1 MEEER
6 ENAAG
11 EQAEEITQTAETPTE
26 NQRKAEEKA
35 RRKNEKKAAKA
46 ARKRDKEQARRERT
60 ARKQAEKTARTPH
73 LREKALFELWVG
85 GFEKVHQALLREY
98 FDGLNAHLS
107 LARDEVIQFRRDFTA
122 AIDLLLQLGCPLE
135 EALTRLNPERLGGFY
150 AWPATLWFRLD
161 DAAKI
166 YPLSMKHG
174 QMSVFRLAAFLKEP
188 VKPELLQIALH
199 FTIQRFPGF
208 ATTVRKGFFWHYLDQ
223 TKRRYC
229 IQPET
234 DIPVRP
240 LKIAASGSQSFRVLY
255 YENRISVEFFH
266 ILTDATG
273 GMCFLKTLLAE
284 YLRLLGTDCP
294 CGDGI
299 LDVTRPPLAG
309 ENENAFPAADRRGKG
324 SGLTDRASLQLSGR
338 LAPVRPCRILHFEM
352 DAEKLREAARSRN
365 ATVTAYLL
373 GLLFLAGRRATEA
386 MGGSFNIQVP
396 VNMRKF
402 YPSPTLRNFSMY
414 CGIRLDMEQVTTL
427 DDILPEIQ
435 RQLTEKASRE
445 AMTEMIHSS
454 TRLVNSVRFVPL
466 FIKAPIARVIYGFLG
481 DKIFT
486 NTLSNLGVVNL
497 PPEMQ
502 SRVDHLEF
510 LLGTLVTNRAG
521 CALVTCGGKAVL
533 TIAKQTA
540 DPSLEEALCRLL
552 DGDQVPYAV
561 KGSVLYEG

>member
-1 MEEER
+1 MAEETEKT
-6 ENAAG
+6 AF
-11 EQAEEITQTAETPTE
+11 EQAEDIPQTAETE
-26 NQRKAEEKA
+26 KQRKSEEKKRQKA
-35 RRKNEKKAAKA
+35 EKRAAKA
-46 ARKRDKEQARRERT
+46 ARRIEKEQARRERSV
-60 ARKQAEKTARTPH
+60 RKQAEKTARTPH
-73 LREKALFELWVG
+73 LRERELFELWIN
-85 GFEKVHQALLREY
+85 GFEKEHQTLLREY

-107 LARDEVIQFRRDFTA
+107 LARDEMIQFRRDFAA
-122 AIDLLLQLGCPLE
+122 AIDLLLRLGCPLE
-135 EALTRLNPERLGGFY
+135 EALNRLSPERLGGFY

-174 QMSVFRLAAFLKEP
+174 QMSVFRLAAVMKEP

-284 YLRLLGTDCP
+284 YLRLLGVGCP

-299 LDVTRPPLAG
+299 LDVTKPPLAG

-324 SGLTDRASLQLSGR
+324 SGLTDRASLQLSGK

-352 DAEKLREAARSRN
+352 DAEKLREAAKSRN

-414 CGIRLDMEQVTTL
+414 CGIRLNLEQVTTL

-435 RQLTEKASRE
+435 RQLTEKTSRE

-466 FIKAPIARVIYGFLG
+466 FIKAPIARLIYGFLG
-481 DKIFT
+481 DKIFS
-486 NTLSNLGVVNL
+486 NTLSNLGVVHL
-497 PPEMQ
+497 PPEME

-510 LLGTLVTNRAG
+510 LLGTLVSNRAG

-552 DGDQVPYAV
+552 DEDSVQYAV

>member
-1 MEEER
+1 MAEETEKT
-6 ENAAG
+6 AF
-11 EQAEEITQTAETPTE
+11 EQAEDIPQTAETE
-26 NQRKAEEKA
+26 KQRKSEEKKRQKA
-35 RRKNEKKAAKA
+35 EKRAAKA
-46 ARKRDKEQARRERT
+46 ARRIEKEQARRERSV
-60 ARKQAEKTARTPH
+60 RKQAEKTARTPH
-73 LREKALFELWVG
+73 LRERELFELWIN
-85 GFEKVHQALLREY
+85 GFEKEHQALLREY
-98 FDGLNAHLS
+98 FDELNAHLS
-107 LARDEVIQFRRDFTA
+107 LARDEMIQFRRDFAA
-122 AIDLLLQLGCPLE
+122 AIDLLLRLGCPLE
-135 EALTRLNPERLGGFY
+135 EALNRLSPERLGGFY

-174 QMSVFRLAAFLKEP
+174 QMSVFRLAAVMKEP

-284 YLRLLGTDCP
+284 YLRLLGVGCP

-299 LDVTRPPLAG
+299 LDVTKPPLAG

-324 SGLTDRASLQLSGR
+324 SGLTDRASLQLSGK

-352 DAEKLREAARSRN
+352 DAEKLREAAKSRN

-414 CGIRLDMEQVTTL
+414 CGIRLNLEQVTTL

-466 FIKAPIARVIYGFLG
+466 FIKAPIARLIYGFLG
-481 DKIFT
+481 DKIFS
-486 NTLSNLGVVNL
+486 NTLSNLGVVHL
-497 PPEMQ
+497 PPEME

-510 LLGTLVTNRAG
+510 LLGTLVSNRAG

-552 DGDQVPYAV
+552 DEDAVQYAV

>member
-1 MEEER
+1 MAEETEKT
-6 ENAAG
+6 AF
-11 EQAEEITQTAETPTE
+11 EQAEDIPQTAETE
-26 NQRKAEEKA
+26 KQQKSEEKNRQKAEK
-35 RRKNEKKAAKA
+35 RAAKA
-46 ARKRDKEQARRERT
+46 ARKIEKEQARRERSV
-60 ARKQAEKTARTPH
+60 RKQAEKTARTPH
-73 LREKALFELWVG
+73 LRERELFELWIN
-85 GFEKVHQALLREY
+85 GFEKEHQTLLREY

-107 LARDEVIQFRRDFTA
+107 LARDEMIQFRRDFAA
-122 AIDLLLQLGCPLE
+122 AIDLLLRLGCPLE
-135 EALTRLNPERLGGFY
+135 EALNRLSPERLGGFY

-174 QMSVFRLAAFLKEP
+174 QMSVFRLAAVMKEP

-284 YLRLLGTDCP
+284 YMRLLGVGCP

-299 LDVTRPPLAG
+299 LDVTKPPLAG

-324 SGLTDRASLQLSGR
+324 SGLTDRASLQLSGK

-352 DAEKLREAARSRN
+352 DAEKLREAAKSRN

-414 CGIRLDMEQVTTL
+414 CGIRLNLEQVTTL

-435 RQLTEKASRE
+435 RQLTEKTSRE

-466 FIKAPIARVIYGFLG
+466 FIKAPIARLIYGFLG
-481 DKIFT
+481 DKIFS
-486 NTLSNLGVVNL
+486 NTLSNLGVVHL
-497 PPEMQ
+497 PPEME

-510 LLGTLVTNRAG
+510 LLGTLVSNRAG

-552 DGDQVPYAV
+552 DEDAVQYAV

>member
-1 MEEER
+1 MAEETEKT
-6 ENAAG
+6 AF
-11 EQAEEITQTAETPTE
+11 EQAEDIPQTAETE
-26 NQRKAEEKA
+26 KRRKAEEKNRQKA
-35 RRKNEKKAAKA
+35 EKRAAKA
-46 ARKRDKEQARRERT
+46 ARKIEKEQARRERSV
-60 ARKQAEKTARTPH
+60 RKQAEKTARTPH
-73 LREKALFELWVG
+73 LRERELFELWIN
-85 GFEKVHQALLREY
+85 GFEKEHQALLREY

-107 LARDEVIQFRRDFTA
+107 LARDEMIQFRRDFAA
-122 AIDLLLQLGCPLE
+122 AIDLLLRLGCPLE
-135 EALTRLNPERLGGFY
+135 EALNRLSPERLGGFY

-174 QMSVFRLAAFLKEP
+174 QMSVFRLAAVMKEP

-284 YLRLLGTDCP
+284 YLRLLGVGCP

-299 LDVTRPPLAG
+299 LDVTKPPLAG

-324 SGLTDRASLQLSGR
+324 SGLTDRASLQLSGK

-352 DAEKLREAARSRN
+352 DAEKLREAAKSRN

-414 CGIRLDMEQVTTL
+414 CGIRLNLEQVTTL

-466 FIKAPIARVIYGFLG
+466 FIKAPIARLIYGFLG
-481 DKIFT
+481 DKIFS
-486 NTLSNLGVVNL
+486 NTLSNLGVVHL
-497 PPEMQ
+497 PPEMEGQ
-502 SRVDHLEF
+502 VDHLEF
-510 LLGTLVTNRAG
+510 LLGTPVSNRVG

-552 DGDQVPYAV
+552 DEDAV
-561 KGSVLYEG
+561 QYTMKGSVLYEG

>member
-1 MEEER
+1 MAEETEKT
-6 ENAAG
+6 AF
-11 EQAEEITQTAETPTE
+11 EQAEDIPQTAETE
-26 NQRKAEEKA
+26 KQRKSEEKKRQKA
-35 RRKNEKKAAKA
+35 ERRAAKA
-46 ARKRDKEQARRERT
+46 ARKIEKEQARRERSV
-60 ARKQAEKTARTPH
+60 RKQAEKTARTPH
-73 LREKALFELWVG
+73 LRERELFELWIN
-85 GFEKVHQALLREY
+85 GFEKEHQALLREY

-107 LARDEVIQFRRDFTA
+107 LARDEMIQFRRDFAA
-122 AIDLLLQLGCPLE
+122 AIDLLLRLGCPLE
-135 EALTRLNPERLGGFY
+135 EALHRLSPERLGGFY

-174 QMSVFRLAAFLKEP
+174 QMSVFRLAAVMKEP

-284 YLRLLGTDCP
+284 YLRLLGINCP

-299 LDVTRPPLAG
+299 LDVTQPPLAG

-324 SGLTDRASLQLSGR
+324 SGLTDRASLQLSGK

-352 DAEKLREAARSRN
+352 DAEKLREAAKSRN

-414 CGIRLDMEQVTTL
+414 CGIRLNLEQVTTL
-427 DDILPEIQ
+427 NDILPEIQ

-466 FIKAPIARVIYGFLG
+466 FIKAPIARLIYGFLG
-481 DKIFT
+481 DKIFS
-486 NTLSNLGVVNL
+486 NTLSNLGVVHL
-497 PPEMQ
+497 PPEME

-510 LLGTLVTNRAG
+510 LLGTLVSNRAG

-540 DPSLEEALCRLL
+540 DPSLEEAMCRLL
-552 DGDQVPYAV
+552 DEDTVQYAV

>member
-6 ENAAG
+6 KNAAG
-11 EQAEEITQTAETPTE
+11 EQAEEITQTVE
-26 NQRKAEEKA
+26 NQRKAEAKA

-46 ARKRDKEQARRERT
+46 ARKLEKEQARRERT

-85 GFEKVHQALLREY
+85 GFEKEHQALLREY

-174 QMSVFRLAAFLKEP
+174 QMSVFRLAAVLKEP

-255 YENRISVEFFH
+255 YENRISAEFFH

-299 LDVTRPPLAG
+299 LDGTRPPLAG

-324 SGLTDRASLQLSGR
+324 SGLTDRAALQLSGR
-338 LAPVRPCRILHFEM
+338 LAPVHPCRILHFEM
-352 DAEKLREAARSRN
+352 DAEKLREAARNRN

-435 RQLTEKASRE
+435 HQLTEKASRE

-466 FIKAPIARVIYGFLG
+466 FIKAPIARAIYGFLG

>member
-1 MEEER
+1 MAEETEKT
-6 ENAAG
+6 AF
-11 EQAEEITQTAETPTE
+11 EQAEDIPQTAETE
-26 NQRKAEEKA
+26 KQRKSEEKKRQKA
-35 RRKNEKKAAKA
+35 EKRAAKA
-46 ARKRDKEQARRERT
+46 ARRIEKEQARRERSV
-60 ARKQAEKTARTPH
+60 RKQAEKTARTPH
-73 LREKALFELWVG
+73 LRERELFELWIN
-85 GFEKVHQALLREY
+85 GFEKEHQALLREY

-107 LARDEVIQFRRDFTA
+107 LARDEMIQFRRDFAA
-122 AIDLLLQLGCPLE
+122 AIDLLLRLGCPLE

-174 QMSVFRLAAFLKEP
+174 QMSVFRLAAVLKEP

-255 YENRISVEFFH
+255 YENRISAEFFH

-324 SGLTDRASLQLSGR
+324 SGLTDRAALQLSGR

-352 DAEKLREAARSRN
+352 DAEKLREAARNRN

>member
-6 ENAAG
+6 KNAAG
-11 EQAEEITQTAETPTE
+11 EQAEEITQTVE
-26 NQRKAEEKA
+26 NQRKAEAKA

-46 ARKRDKEQARRERT
+46 ARKLEKEQARRERT

-85 GFEKVHQALLREY
+85 GFEKENKALLREY

-174 QMSVFRLAAFLKEP
+174 QMSVFRLAAVLKEP

-255 YENRISVEFFH
+255 YENRISAEFFH

-273 GMCFLKTLLAE
+273 GMCFLKTLLA
-284 YLRLLGTDCP
+284 
-294 CGDGI
+294 
-299 LDVTRPPLAG
+299 
-309 ENENAFPAADRRGKG
+309 
-324 SGLTDRASLQLSGR
+324 
-338 LAPVRPCRILHFEM
+338 
-352 DAEKLREAARSRN
+352 
-365 ATVTAYLL
+365 
-373 GLLFLAGRRATEA
+373 
-386 MGGSFNIQVP
+386 
-396 VNMRKF
+396 
-402 YPSPTLRNFSMY
+402 
-414 CGIRLDMEQVTTL
+414 
-427 DDILPEIQ
+427 
-435 RQLTEKASRE
+435 
-445 AMTEMIHSS
+445 
-454 TRLVNSVRFVPL
+454 
-466 FIKAPIARVIYGFLG
+466 
-481 DKIFT
+481 
-486 NTLSNLGVVNL
+486 
-497 PPEMQ
+497 
-502 SRVDHLEF
+502 
-510 LLGTLVTNRAG
+510 
-521 CALVTCGGKAVL
+521 
-533 TIAKQTA
+533 
-540 DPSLEEALCRLL
+540 
-552 DGDQVPYAV
+552 
-561 KGSVLYEG
+561 

>member
-1 MEEER
+1 MAEETEKT
-6 ENAAG
+6 AF
-11 EQAEEITQTAETPTE
+11 EQAEDIPKTAETE
-26 NQRKAEEKA
+26 KQRKAEEKSRQKA
-35 RRKNEKKAAKA
+35 EKQAAKA
-46 ARKRDKEQARRERT
+46 ARKIEKEQARRERSV
-60 ARKQAEKTARTPH
+60 RKQAEKTARTPH
-73 LREKALFELWVG
+73 LRERELFELWIN
-85 GFEKVHQALLREY
+85 GFEKEHQTLLREY

-107 LARDEVIQFRRDFTA
+107 LARDEMIQFRRDFAA
-122 AIDLLLQLGCPLE
+122 AIDLLLRLGCPLE
-135 EALTRLNPERLGGFY
+135 EALNRLSPERLGGFY

-174 QMSVFRLAAFLKEP
+174 QMSVFRLAAVMKEP

-284 YLRLLGTDCP
+284 YLRLLGINCP

-299 LDVTRPPLAG
+299 LDVTKPPLTG

-324 SGLTDRASLQLSGR
+324 SGLTDRASLQLSGK

-352 DAEKLREAARSRN
+352 DAEKLREAAKSRN

-414 CGIRLDMEQVTTL
+414 CGIRLNLEQVTTL

-466 FIKAPIARVIYGFLG
+466 FIKAPIARLIYGFLG
-481 DKIFT
+481 DKIFS
-486 NTLSNLGVVNL
+486 NTLSNLGVVHL
-497 PPEMQ
+497 PPEME

-510 LLGTLVTNRAG
+510 LLGTLVSNRAG

-552 DGDQVPYAV
+552 DEDAVQYAV

>member
-1 MEEER
+1 MAEETEKT
-6 ENAAG
+6 AF
-11 EQAEEITQTAETPTE
+11 EQAEDIPQTAETE
-26 NQRKAEEKA
+26 KQQKSEEKNRQKAEK
-35 RRKNEKKAAKA
+35 RAAKA
-46 ARKRDKEQARRERT
+46 ARKIEKEQARWERSV
-60 ARKQAEKTARTPH
+60 RKQAEKTARTPH
-73 LREKALFELWVG
+73 LRERELFELWIN
-85 GFEKVHQALLREY
+85 GFEKEHQTLLREY

-107 LARDEVIQFRRDFTA
+107 LARDEMIQFRRDFAA
-122 AIDLLLQLGCPLE
+122 AIDLLLRLGCPLE
-135 EALTRLNPERLGGFY
+135 EALNRLSPERLGGFY

-174 QMSVFRLAAFLKEP
+174 QMSVFRLAAVMKEP

-284 YLRLLGTDCP
+284 YLRLLGISCP

-299 LDVTRPPLAG
+299 LDVTKPPLTG

-324 SGLTDRASLQLSGR
+324 SGLTDRASLQLSGK

-352 DAEKLREAARSRN
+352 DAEKLREAAKSRN

-414 CGIRLDMEQVTTL
+414 CGIRLNLEQVTTL

-435 RQLTEKASRE
+435 RQLTEKTSRE

-466 FIKAPIARVIYGFLG
+466 FIKAPIARLIYGFLG
-481 DKIFT
+481 DKIFS
-486 NTLSNLGVVNL
+486 NTLSNLGVVHL
-497 PPEMQ
+497 PPEME

-510 LLGTLVTNRAG
+510 LLGTLVSNRAG

-552 DGDQVPYAV
+552 DEDAVQYAV

>member
-1 MEEER
+1 MAEETEKT
-6 ENAAG
+6 AF
-11 EQAEEITQTAETPTE
+11 EQAEDIPQTAETE
-26 NQRKAEEKA
+26 KQRKSEEKKRQKA
-35 RRKNEKKAAKA
+35 EKRAAKA
-46 ARKRDKEQARRERT
+46 ARKIEKEQARRERSVH
-60 ARKQAEKTARTPH
+60 KQAEKTARTPH
-73 LREKALFELWVG
+73 LRERELFELWIN
-85 GFEKVHQALLREY
+85 GFEKEHQALLREY
-98 FDGLNAHLS
+98 FDELNAHLS
-107 LARDEVIQFRRDFTA
+107 LARDEMIQFRRDFAA
-122 AIDLLLQLGCPLE
+122 AIDLLLRLGCPLE
-135 EALTRLNPERLGGFY
+135 EALNRLSPERLGGFY

-174 QMSVFRLAAFLKEP
+174 QMSVFRLAAVMKEP

-284 YLRLLGTDCP
+284 YLRLLGVGCP

-299 LDVTRPPLAG
+299 LDVTKPPLTG

-324 SGLTDRASLQLSGR
+324 SGLTDRASLQLSGK

-352 DAEKLREAARSRN
+352 DAEKLREAAKSRN

-414 CGIRLDMEQVTTL
+414 CGIRLNLEQVTTL

-466 FIKAPIARVIYGFLG
+466 FIKAPIARLIYGFLG
-481 DKIFT
+481 DKLFS
-486 NTLSNLGVVNL
+486 NTLSNLGVVHL
-497 PPEMQ
+497 PPEME

-510 LLGTLVTNRAG
+510 LLGTLVSNRAG

-552 DGDQVPYAV
+552 DEDSVQYAV

>member
-26 NQRKAEEKA
+26 KQRKAEEKA

-46 ARKRDKEQARRERT
+46 ARKLEKEQARRERT

-85 GFEKVHQALLREY
+85 GFEKEHQALLREY

-174 QMSVFRLAAFLKEP
+174 QMSVFRLAAVLKEP

>member
-1 MEEER
+1 MAEETEKT
-6 ENAAG
+6 AF
-11 EQAEEITQTAETPTE
+11 EQAEDIPQTAETE
-26 NQRKAEEKA
+26 KQRKSEEKKRQKA
-35 RRKNEKKAAKA
+35 EKRAAKA
-46 ARKRDKEQARRERT
+46 ARRIEKEQARRERSV
-60 ARKQAEKTARTPH
+60 RKQAEKTARTPH
-73 LREKALFELWVG
+73 LRERELFELWIN
-85 GFEKVHQALLREY
+85 GFEKEHQTLLREY

-107 LARDEVIQFRRDFTA
+107 LARDEMIQFRRDFAA
-122 AIDLLLQLGCPLE
+122 AIDLLLRLGCPLD
-135 EALTRLNPERLGGFY
+135 EALNRLSPERLGGFY

-174 QMSVFRLAAFLKEP
+174 QMSVFRLAAVMKEP

-284 YLRLLGTDCP
+284 YLRLLGVGCP

-299 LDVTRPPLAG
+299 LDVTKPPLAG

-324 SGLTDRASLQLSGR
+324 SGLTDRASLQLSGK

-352 DAEKLREAARSRN
+352 DAEKLREAAKSRN

-414 CGIRLDMEQVTTL
+414 CGIRLNLEQVTTL

-435 RQLTEKASRE
+435 RQLTEKTSRE

-466 FIKAPIARVIYGFLG
+466 FIKAPIARLIYGFLG
-481 DKIFT
+481 DKIFS
-486 NTLSNLGVVNL
+486 NTLSNLGVVHL
-497 PPEMQ
+497 PPEME

-510 LLGTLVTNRAG
+510 LLGTLVSNRAG

-552 DGDQVPYAV
+552 DEDAVQYAV

>member
-1 MEEER
+1 MAEETEKT
-6 ENAAG
+6 AF
-11 EQAEEITQTAETPTE
+11 EQAEDIPQTAETE
-26 NQRKAEEKA
+26 KQRKSEEKKRQKA
-35 RRKNEKKAAKA
+35 EKRAAKA
-46 ARKRDKEQARRERT
+46 ARRIEKEQARRERSV
-60 ARKQAEKTARTPH
+60 RKQAEKTARTPH
-73 LREKALFELWVG
+73 LRERELFELWIN
-85 GFEKVHQALLREY
+85 GFEKEHQALLREY
-98 FDGLNAHLS
+98 FDELNAHLS
-107 LARDEVIQFRRDFTA
+107 LARDEMIQFRRDFAA
-122 AIDLLLQLGCPLE
+122 AIDLLLRLGCPLE
-135 EALTRLNPERLGGFY
+135 EALNRLSPERLGGFY

-174 QMSVFRLAAFLKEP
+174 QMSVFRLAAVMKEP

-284 YLRLLGTDCP
+284 YLRLLGVGCP

-299 LDVTRPPLAG
+299 LDVTKPPLAG

-324 SGLTDRASLQLSGR
+324 SGLTDRASLQLSGK

-352 DAEKLREAARSRN
+352 DAEKLREAAKSRN

-386 MGGSFNIQVP
+386 VGGSFNIQVP

-414 CGIRLDMEQVTTL
+414 CGIRLNLEQVTTL

-435 RQLTEKASRE
+435 RQLTEKTSRE

-466 FIKAPIARVIYGFLG
+466 FIKAPIARLIYGFLG
-481 DKIFT
+481 DKIFS
-486 NTLSNLGVVNL
+486 NTLSNLGVVLL
-497 PPEMQ
+497 PPDME

-510 LLGTLVTNRAG
+510 LLGTLVSNRAG

-552 DGDQVPYAV
+552 DEDAVRYAV

>member
-11 EQAEEITQTAETPTE
+11 EQAEKITQTVE
-26 NQRKAEEKA
+26 NQRKAEAKA

-46 ARKRDKEQARRERT
+46 ARKLEKEQARRERT

-85 GFEKVHQALLREY
+85 GFEKEHQALLREY

-122 AIDLLLQLGCPLE
+122 AIDLLLQMGCPLE

-174 QMSVFRLAAFLKEP
+174 QMSVFRLAAVLKEP

-255 YENRISVEFFH
+255 YENRISAEFFH

-284 YLRLLGTDCP
+284 YLRLLGMDCP

-309 ENENAFPAADRRGKG
+309 ENENAFPTADRRGKG
-324 SGLTDRASLQLSGR
+324 SGLTDRAALQLSGR

-352 DAEKLREAARSRN
+352 DAEKLREAARNRN

-435 RQLTEKASRE
+435 HQLTEKASQE

>member
-1 MEEER
+1 MAEETEKT
-6 ENAAG
+6 AF
-11 EQAEEITQTAETPTE
+11 EQAEDIPQTAETE
-26 NQRKAEEKA
+26 KQQKSEEKNRQKAEK
-35 RRKNEKKAAKA
+35 RAAKA
-46 ARKRDKEQARRERT
+46 ARKIEKEQARWERSV
-60 ARKQAEKTARTPH
+60 RKQAEKTARTPH
-73 LREKALFELWVG
+73 LRERELFELWIN
-85 GFEKVHQALLREY
+85 GFEKEHQTLLREY

-107 LARDEVIQFRRDFTA
+107 LARDEMIQFRRDFAA
-122 AIDLLLQLGCPLE
+122 AIDLLLRLGCPLE
-135 EALTRLNPERLGGFY
+135 EALNRLSPERLGGFY

-174 QMSVFRLAAFLKEP
+174 QMSVFRLAAVMKEP

-284 YLRLLGTDCP
+284 YLRLLGVGCP

-299 LDVTRPPLAG
+299 LDVTKPPLAG

-324 SGLTDRASLQLSGR
+324 SGLTDRASLQLSGK

-352 DAEKLREAARSRN
+352 DAEKLREAAKSRN

-414 CGIRLDMEQVTTL
+414 CGIRLNLEQVTTL

-435 RQLTEKASRE
+435 RQLTEKTSRE

-466 FIKAPIARVIYGFLG
+466 FIKAPIARLIYGFLG
-481 DKIFT
+481 DKIFS
-486 NTLSNLGVVNL
+486 NTLSNLGVVHL
-497 PPEMQ
+497 PPEME

-510 LLGTLVTNRAG
+510 LLGTLVSNRAG

-552 DGDQVPYAV
+552 DEDAVRYAV

>member
-1 MEEER
+1 MAEETEKT
-6 ENAAG
+6 AF
-11 EQAEEITQTAETPTE
+11 EQAEDIPQTAETE
-26 NQRKAEEKA
+26 KQRKSEEKKRQKA
-35 RRKNEKKAAKA
+35 EKRAAKA
-46 ARKRDKEQARRERT
+46 ARRIEKEQARRERSV
-60 ARKQAEKTARTPH
+60 RKQAEKTARTPH
-73 LREKALFELWVG
+73 LRERELFELWIN
-85 GFEKVHQALLREY
+85 GFEKEHQALLREY
-98 FDGLNAHLS
+98 FDELNAHLS
-107 LARDEVIQFRRDFTA
+107 LARDEMIQFRRDFAA
-122 AIDLLLQLGCPLE
+122 AIDLLLRLGCPLE
-135 EALTRLNPERLGGFY
+135 EALNRLSPERLGGFY
-150 AWPATLWFRLD
+150 AWPATRLD

-174 QMSVFRLAAFLKEP
+174 QMSVFRLAAVMKEP

-284 YLRLLGTDCP
+284 YLRLLGVGCP

-299 LDVTRPPLAG
+299 LDVTKPPLAG

-324 SGLTDRASLQLSGR
+324 SGLTDRASLQLSGK

-352 DAEKLREAARSRN
+352 DAEKLREAAKSRN

-414 CGIRLDMEQVTTL
+414 CGIRLNLEQVTTL

-435 RQLTEKASRE
+435 RQLTEKTSRE

-466 FIKAPIARVIYGFLG
+466 FIKAPIARLIYGFLG
-481 DKIFT
+481 DKIFS
-486 NTLSNLGVVNL
+486 NTLSNLGVVHL
-497 PPEMQ
+497 PPEME

-510 LLGTLVTNRAG
+510 LLGTLVSNRAG

-552 DGDQVPYAV
+552 DEDAVRYAV

>member
-1 MEEER
+1 MAEETEKT
-6 ENAAG
+6 AF
-11 EQAEEITQTAETPTE
+11 EQAEDIPQTAETE
-26 NQRKAEEKA
+26 KQRKSEEKKRQKA
-35 RRKNEKKAAKA
+35 EKRAAKA
-46 ARKRDKEQARRERT
+46 ARKIEKEQARRERSVH
-60 ARKQAEKTARTPH
+60 KQAEKTARTPH
-73 LREKALFELWVG
+73 LRERELFELWIN
-85 GFEKVHQALLREY
+85 GFEKEHQALLREY

-107 LARDEVIQFRRDFTA
+107 LARDEMIQFRRDFAA
-122 AIDLLLQLGCPLE
+122 AIDLLLRLGCPLE
-135 EALTRLNPERLGGFY
+135 EALNRLSPERLGGFY

-174 QMSVFRLAAFLKEP
+174 QMSVFRLAAVMKEP

-284 YLRLLGTDCP
+284 YLRLLGVGCP

-299 LDVTRPPLAG
+299 LDVTKPPLTG
-309 ENENAFPAADRRGKG
+309 ENENACPAADRRGTG
-324 SGLTDRASLQLSGR
+324 SGLTDRASLQLSGK

-352 DAEKLREAARSRN
+352 DAEKLREAAKSRN

-414 CGIRLDMEQVTTL
+414 CGIRLNLEQVTTL

-466 FIKAPIARVIYGFLG
+466 FIKAPIARLIYGFLG
-481 DKIFT
+481 DKIFS
-486 NTLSNLGVVNL
+486 NTLSNLGVVHL
-497 PPEMQ
+497 PPEME

-510 LLGTLVTNRAG
+510 LLGTLVSNRAG

-552 DGDQVPYAV
+552 DEDSVQYAV

>member
-1 MEEER
+1 MAEETEKT
-6 ENAAG
+6 AF
-11 EQAEEITQTAETPTE
+11 EQAEDIPQTAETE
-26 NQRKAEEKA
+26 KQRKSEEKKRQKA
-35 RRKNEKKAAKA
+35 EKRAAKA
-46 ARKRDKEQARRERT
+46 ARRIEKEQARRERSV
-60 ARKQAEKTARTPH
+60 RKQAEKTARTPH
-73 LREKALFELWVG
+73 LRERELFELWIN
-85 GFEKVHQALLREY
+85 GFEKEHQTLLREY

-107 LARDEVIQFRRDFTA
+107 LARDEMIQFRRDFAA
-122 AIDLLLQLGCPLE
+122 AIDLLLRLGCPLE
-135 EALTRLNPERLGGFY
+135 EALNRLSPERLGGFY

-174 QMSVFRLAAFLKEP
+174 QMSVFRLAAVMKEP

-284 YLRLLGTDCP
+284 YLRLLGVGCP

-299 LDVTRPPLAG
+299 LDVSKPPLAG

-324 SGLTDRASLQLSGR
+324 SGLTDRASLQLSGK

-352 DAEKLREAARSRN
+352 DAEKLREAAKSRN

-414 CGIRLDMEQVTTL
+414 CGIRLNLEQVTTL

-435 RQLTEKASRE
+435 RQLTEKTSRE

-466 FIKAPIARVIYGFLG
+466 FIKAPIARLIYGFLG
-481 DKIFT
+481 DKIFS
-486 NTLSNLGVVNL
+486 NTLSNLGVVHL
-497 PPEMQ
+497 PPEME

-510 LLGTLVTNRAG
+510 LLGTLVSNRAG

-552 DGDQVPYAV
+552 DEDAVQYAV

>member
-1 MEEER
+1 MAEETEKT
-6 ENAAG
+6 AF
-11 EQAEEITQTAETPTE
+11 EQAEDIPQTAETE
-26 NQRKAEEKA
+26 KQRKSEEKKRQKA
-35 RRKNEKKAAKA
+35 EKRAAKA
-46 ARKRDKEQARRERT
+46 ARKIEKEQARRERSVH
-60 ARKQAEKTARTPH
+60 KQAEKTARTPH
-73 LREKALFELWVG
+73 LRERELFELWIN
-85 GFEKVHQALLREY
+85 GFEKEHQALLREY

-107 LARDEVIQFRRDFTA
+107 LARDEMIQFRRDFAA
-122 AIDLLLQLGCPLE
+122 AIDLLLRLGCPLE
-135 EALTRLNPERLGGFY
+135 EALNRLSPERLGGFY

-174 QMSVFRLAAFLKEP
+174 QMSVFRLAAVMKEP

-284 YLRLLGTDCP
+284 YLRLLGVGCP

-299 LDVTRPPLAG
+299 LDVTKPPLAG

-324 SGLTDRASLQLSGR
+324 SGLTDRASLQLSGK

-352 DAEKLREAARSRN
+352 DAEKLREAAKSRN

-414 CGIRLDMEQVTTL
+414 CGIRLNLEQVTTL

-466 FIKAPIARVIYGFLG
+466 FIKAPIARLIYGFLG
-481 DKIFT
+481 DKIFS
-486 NTLSNLGVVNL
+486 NTLSNLGVVHL
-497 PPEMQ
+497 PPEME

-510 LLGTLVTNRAG
+510 LLGTLVSNRAG

-552 DGDQVPYAV
+552 DEDSVQYAV

>member
-1 MEEER
+1 MAEETEKT
-6 ENAAG
+6 AF
-11 EQAEEITQTAETPTE
+11 EQAEDIPQTAETE
-26 NQRKAEEKA
+26 KQRKSEEKNRQKA
-35 RRKNEKKAAKA
+35 EKRAAKA
-46 ARKRDKEQARRERT
+46 ARKLEKEQARRERSV
-60 ARKQAEKTARTPH
+60 RKQAEKTARTPH
-73 LREKALFELWVG
+73 LRERELFERWLG
-85 GFEKVHQALLREY
+85 GFESERQALLREY
-98 FDGLNAHLS
+98 FDGLNAHLA
-107 LARDEVIQFRRDFTA
+107 LARDEVIQFRRDFAA
-122 AIDLLLQLGCPLE
+122 AIDLLLRLGCPLE
-135 EALTRLNPERLGGFY
+135 EALNRLSPERLGGFY

-174 QMSVFRLAAFLKEP
+174 QMSVFRLAAVMKEP

-199 FTIQRFPGF
+199 FTVQRFPGF

-284 YLRLLGTDCP
+284 YLRLLGVGCP

-299 LDVTRPPLAG
+299 LDVTKPPLAG

-324 SGLTDRASLQLSGR
+324 SGLTDRASLQLSGK

-352 DAEKLREAARSRN
+352 DAEKLREAAKSRN

-414 CGIRLDMEQVTTL
+414 CGIRLNLEQVTTL

-466 FIKAPIARVIYGFLG
+466 FIKAPIARLIYGFLG
-481 DKIFT
+481 DKIFS
-486 NTLSNLGVVNL
+486 NTLSNLGVVHL
-497 PPEMQ
+497 PPEMEGQ
-502 SRVDHLEF
+502 VDHLEF
-510 LLGTLVTNRAG
+510 LLGTLVSNRVG

-552 DGDQVPYAV
+552 DEDAVQYAV

>member
-6 ENAAG
+6 KNAAG
-11 EQAEEITQTAETPTE
+11 EQAEEITQTVE
-26 NQRKAEEKA
+26 NQRKAEAKA

-46 ARKRDKEQARRERT
+46 ARKLEKEQARRERT

-85 GFEKVHQALLREY
+85 GFEKEHQALLREY

-174 QMSVFRLAAFLKEP
+174 QMSVFRLAAVLKEP

-255 YENRISVEFFH
+255 YENRISAEFFH

-324 SGLTDRASLQLSGR
+324 SGLTDRAALQLSGR

-352 DAEKLREAARSRN
+352 DAEKLREAAHNRN

>member
-1 MEEER
+1 MAEETEKT
-6 ENAAG
+6 AF
-11 EQAEEITQTAETPTE
+11 EQAEDIPQTAETE
-26 NQRKAEEKA
+26 KQQKSEEKNRQKAEK
-35 RRKNEKKAAKA
+35 RAAKA
-46 ARKRDKEQARRERT
+46 ARKIEKEQARWERSV
-60 ARKQAEKTARTPH
+60 RKQAEKTARTPH
-73 LREKALFELWVG
+73 LRERELFELWIN
-85 GFEKVHQALLREY
+85 GFEKEHQALLREY
-98 FDGLNAHLS
+98 FDELNAHLS
-107 LARDEVIQFRRDFTA
+107 LARDEMIQFRRDFAA
-122 AIDLLLQLGCPLE
+122 AIDLLLRLGCPLE
-135 EALTRLNPERLGGFY
+135 EALNRLSPERLGGFY

-174 QMSVFRLAAFLKEP
+174 QMSVFRLAAVMKEP

-240 LKIAASGSQSFRVLY
+240 LKIAASGSQSFRVLS

-284 YLRLLGTDCP
+284 YLRLLGVGCP

-299 LDVTRPPLAG
+299 LDVTKPPLAG

-324 SGLTDRASLQLSGR
+324 SGLTDRASLQLSGK

-352 DAEKLREAARSRN
+352 DAEKLREAAKSRN

-414 CGIRLDMEQVTTL
+414 CGIRLNLEQVTTL

-435 RQLTEKASRE
+435 RQLTEKTSRE

-466 FIKAPIARVIYGFLG
+466 FIKAPIARLIYGFLG
-481 DKIFT
+481 DKIFS
-486 NTLSNLGVVNL
+486 NTLSNLGVVHL
-497 PPEMQ
+497 PPEME

-510 LLGTLVTNRAG
+510 LLGTLVSNRAG

-552 DGDQVPYAV
+552 DEDAVRYAV

>member
-1 MEEER
+1 MAEETEKT
-6 ENAAG
+6 AF
-11 EQAEEITQTAETPTE
+11 EQAEDIPQTAETE
-26 NQRKAEEKA
+26 KQRKSEEKKRQKA
-35 RRKNEKKAAKA
+35 EKRAAKA
-46 ARKRDKEQARRERT
+46 ARRIEKEQARRERSV
-60 ARKQAEKTARTPH
+60 RKQAEKTARTPH
-73 LREKALFELWVG
+73 LRERELFELWIN
-85 GFEKVHQALLREY
+85 GFEKEHQALLREY
-98 FDGLNAHLS
+98 FDELNAHLS
-107 LARDEVIQFRRDFTA
+107 LARDEMIQFRRDFAA
-122 AIDLLLQLGCPLE
+122 AIDLLLRLGCPLE
-135 EALTRLNPERLGGFY
+135 EALNRLSPERLGGFY

-166 YPLSMKHG
+166 YPLYMKHG
-174 QMSVFRLAAFLKEP
+174 QMSVFRLAAVMKEP

-284 YLRLLGTDCP
+284 YLRLLGVGCP

-299 LDVTRPPLAG
+299 LDVTKPPLAG

-324 SGLTDRASLQLSGR
+324 SGLTDRASLQLSGK

-352 DAEKLREAARSRN
+352 DAEKLREAAKSRN

-414 CGIRLDMEQVTTL
+414 CGIRLNLEQVTTL

-435 RQLTEKASRE
+435 RQLTEKTSRE

-466 FIKAPIARVIYGFLG
+466 FIKAPIARLIYGFLG
-481 DKIFT
+481 DKIFS
-486 NTLSNLGVVNL
+486 NTLSNLGVVHL
-497 PPEMQ
+497 PPEME

-510 LLGTLVTNRAG
+510 LLGTLVSNRAG

-552 DGDQVPYAV
+552 DEDAVQYAM

>member
-1 MEEER
+1 MAEETEKT
-6 ENAAG
+6 AF
-11 EQAEEITQTAETPTE
+11 EQAEDIPQTAETE
-26 NQRKAEEKA
+26 KQQKSEEKNRQKAEK
-35 RRKNEKKAAKA
+35 RAAKA
-46 ARKRDKEQARRERT
+46 ARKIEKEQARRERSV
-60 ARKQAEKTARTPH
+60 RKQAEKTARTPH
-73 LREKALFELWVG
+73 LRERELFELWIN
-85 GFEKVHQALLREY
+85 GFEKEHQTLLREY

-107 LARDEVIQFRRDFTA
+107 LARDEMIQFRRDFAA
-122 AIDLLLQLGCPLE
+122 AIDLLLRLGCPLE
-135 EALTRLNPERLGGFY
+135 EALNRLSPERLGGFY

-174 QMSVFRLAAFLKEP
+174 QMSVFRLAAVMKEP

-284 YLRLLGTDCP
+284 YLRLLGVGCP

-299 LDVTRPPLAG
+299 LDVTKPPLAG

-324 SGLTDRASLQLSGR
+324 SGLTDRASLQLSGK

-352 DAEKLREAARSRN
+352 DAEKLREAAKSRN

-414 CGIRLDMEQVTTL
+414 CGIRLNLEQVTTL

-435 RQLTEKASRE
+435 RQLTEKTSRE

-466 FIKAPIARVIYGFLG
+466 FIKAPIARLIYGFLG
-481 DKIFT
+481 DKIFS
-486 NTLSNLGVVNL
+486 NTLSNLGVVHL
-497 PPEMQ
+497 PPEME

-510 LLGTLVTNRAG
+510 LLGTLVSNRAG

-552 DGDQVPYAV
+552 DEDAVQYAV

>member
-1 MEEER
+1 MAEETEKT
-6 ENAAG
+6 AF
-11 EQAEEITQTAETPTE
+11 EQAEDIPQTAETE
-26 NQRKAEEKA
+26 KQRKSEEKKRQKA
-35 RRKNEKKAAKA
+35 EKRAAKA
-46 ARKRDKEQARRERT
+46 ARRIEKEQARRERSV
-60 ARKQAEKTARTPH
+60 RKQAEKTARTPH
-73 LREKALFELWVG
+73 LRERELFELWIN
-85 GFEKVHQALLREY
+85 GFEKEHQTLLREY

-107 LARDEVIQFRRDFTA
+107 LARDEMIQFRRDFAA
-122 AIDLLLQLGCPLE
+122 AIDLLLRLGCPLE
-135 EALTRLNPERLGGFY
+135 EALNRLSPERLGGFY

-174 QMSVFRLAAFLKEP
+174 QMSVFRLAAVMKEP

-284 YLRLLGTDCP
+284 YLRLLGVGCP

-299 LDVTRPPLAG
+299 LDVTKPPLAG

-324 SGLTDRASLQLSGR
+324 SGLTDRASLQLSGK

-352 DAEKLREAARSRN
+352 DAEKLREAAKSRN

-414 CGIRLDMEQVTTL
+414 CGIRLNLEQVTTL

-435 RQLTEKASRE
+435 RQLTEKTSRE

-466 FIKAPIARVIYGFLG
+466 FIKAPIARLIYGFLG
-481 DKIFT
+481 DKIFS
-486 NTLSNLGVVNL
+486 NTLSNLGVVHL
-497 PPEMQ
+497 PPEME

-510 LLGTLVTNRAG
+510 LLGTLVSNRAG

-552 DGDQVPYAV
+552 YEDSVQYAV

>member
-1 MEEER
+1 MAEETEKT
-6 ENAAG
+6 AF
-11 EQAEEITQTAETPTE
+11 EQAEDIPQTAETE
-26 NQRKAEEKA
+26 KQRKSEEKKRQKA
-35 RRKNEKKAAKA
+35 EKRAAKA
-46 ARKRDKEQARRERT
+46 ARRIEKEQARRERSV
-60 ARKQAEKTARTPH
+60 RKQAEKTARTPH
-73 LREKALFELWVG
+73 LRERELFELWIN
-85 GFEKVHQALLREY
+85 GFEKEHQALLREY

-107 LARDEVIQFRRDFTA
+107 LARDEMIQFRRDFAA
-122 AIDLLLQLGCPLE
+122 AIDLLLRLGCPLE
-135 EALTRLNPERLGGFY
+135 EALNRLSPERLGGFY

-174 QMSVFRLAAFLKEP
+174 QMSVFRLAAVMKEP

-284 YLRLLGTDCP
+284 YLRLLGVGCP

-299 LDVTRPPLAG
+299 LDVTKPPLAG

-324 SGLTDRASLQLSGR
+324 SGLTDRASLQLSGK

-352 DAEKLREAARSRN
+352 DAEKLREAAKSRN

-414 CGIRLDMEQVTTL
+414 CGIRLNLEQVTTL

-435 RQLTEKASRE
+435 RQLTEKTSRE

-466 FIKAPIARVIYGFLG
+466 FIKAPIARLIYGFLG
-481 DKIFT
+481 DKIFS
-486 NTLSNLGVVNL
+486 NTLSNLGVVHL
-497 PPEMQ
+497 PPEME

-510 LLGTLVTNRAG
+510 LLGTLVSNRAG

-552 DGDQVPYAV
+552 DEDAVQYAV

>member
-1 MEEER
+1 MAEETEKT
-6 ENAAG
+6 AF
-11 EQAEEITQTAETPTE
+11 EQAEDIPQTAETE
-26 NQRKAEEKA
+26 KQRKSEEKKRQKA
-35 RRKNEKKAAKA
+35 EKRAAKA
-46 ARKRDKEQARRERT
+46 ARKIEKEQARRERSVH
-60 ARKQAEKTARTPH
+60 KQAEKTARTPH
-73 LREKALFELWVG
+73 LRERELFELWIN
-85 GFEKVHQALLREY
+85 GFEKEHQALLREY

-107 LARDEVIQFRRDFTA
+107 LARDEMIQFRRDFAA
-122 AIDLLLQLGCPLE
+122 AIDLLLRLGCPLE
-135 EALTRLNPERLGGFY
+135 EALNRLSPERLGGFY

-174 QMSVFRLAAFLKEP
+174 QMSVFRLAAVMKEP

-284 YLRLLGTDCP
+284 YLRLLGVGCP

-299 LDVTRPPLAG
+299 LDVTQPPLAG

-324 SGLTDRASLQLSGR
+324 SGLTDRASLQLSGK

-352 DAEKLREAARSRN
+352 DAEKLREAAKSRN

-414 CGIRLDMEQVTTL
+414 CGIRLNLEQVTTL

-466 FIKAPIARVIYGFLG
+466 FIKAPIARLIYGFLG
-481 DKIFT
+481 DKLFS
-486 NTLSNLGVVNL
+486 NTLSNLGVVHL
-497 PPEMQ
+497 PPEME

-510 LLGTLVTNRAG
+510 LLGTLVSNRAG

-552 DGDQVPYAV
+552 DEDAVQYAV

>member
-1 MEEER
+1 MAEETEKT
-6 ENAAG
+6 AF
-11 EQAEEITQTAETPTE
+11 EQAEDIPQTAETE
-26 NQRKAEEKA
+26 KQQKSEEKNRQKAEK
-35 RRKNEKKAAKA
+35 RAAKA
-46 ARKRDKEQARRERT
+46 ARKIEKEQARWERSV
-60 ARKQAEKTARTPH
+60 RKQAEKTARTPH
-73 LREKALFELWVG
+73 LRERELFELWIN
-85 GFEKVHQALLREY
+85 GFEKEHQTLLREY

-107 LARDEVIQFRRDFTA
+107 LARDEMIQFRRDFAA
-122 AIDLLLQLGCPLE
+122 AIDLLLRLGCPLE
-135 EALTRLNPERLGGFY
+135 EALNRLSPERLGGFY

-174 QMSVFRLAAFLKEP
+174 QMSVFRLAAVMKEP

-284 YLRLLGTDCP
+284 YLRLLGVGCP

-299 LDVTRPPLAG
+299 LDVTKPPLAG

-324 SGLTDRASLQLSGR
+324 SGLTDRASLQLSGK

-352 DAEKLREAARSRN
+352 DAEKLREAAKSRN

-414 CGIRLDMEQVTTL
+414 CGIRLNLEQVTTL

-466 FIKAPIARVIYGFLG
+466 FIKAPIARLIYGFLG
-481 DKIFT
+481 DKIFS
-486 NTLSNLGVVNL
+486 NTLSNLGVVHL
-497 PPEMQ
+497 PPEME

-510 LLGTLVTNRAG
+510 LLGTLVSNRAG

-552 DGDQVPYAV
+552 DEDAVQYAV

>member
-1 MEEER
+1 MAEKTEKT
-6 ENAAG
+6 AF
-11 EQAEEITQTAETPTE
+11 EQAEDIPQTAETE
-26 NQRKAEEKA
+26 KQRKSEEKKRQKA
-35 RRKNEKKAAKA
+35 EKRAAKA
-46 ARKRDKEQARRERT
+46 ARRIEKEQARRERSV
-60 ARKQAEKTARTPH
+60 RKQAEKTARTPH
-73 LREKALFELWVG
+73 LRERELFELWIN
-85 GFEKVHQALLREY
+85 GFEKEHQTLLREY

-107 LARDEVIQFRRDFTA
+107 LARDEMIQFRRDFAA
-122 AIDLLLQLGCPLE
+122 AIDLLLRLGCPLE
-135 EALTRLNPERLGGFY
+135 EALNRLSPERLGGFY

-174 QMSVFRLAAFLKEP
+174 QMSVFRLAAVMKEP

-284 YLRLLGTDCP
+284 YLRLLGVGCP

-299 LDVTRPPLAG
+299 LDVTKPPLAG

-324 SGLTDRASLQLSGR
+324 SGLTDRASLQLSGK

-352 DAEKLREAARSRN
+352 DAEKLREAAKSRN

-414 CGIRLDMEQVTTL
+414 CGIRLNLEQVTTL

-435 RQLTEKASRE
+435 RQLTEKTSRE

-466 FIKAPIARVIYGFLG
+466 FIKAPIARLIYGFLG
-481 DKIFT
+481 DKIFS
-486 NTLSNLGVVNL
+486 NTLSNLGVVHL
-497 PPEMQ
+497 PPEME

-510 LLGTLVTNRAG
+510 LLGTLVSNRAG

-552 DGDQVPYAV
+552 YEDSVQYAV

>member
-1 MEEER
+1 MAEETEKT
-6 ENAAG
+6 AF
-11 EQAEEITQTAETPTE
+11 EQAEDIPQTAETE
-26 NQRKAEEKA
+26 KQRKAEEKSRQKA
-35 RRKNEKKAAKA
+35 EKRAAKA
-46 ARKRDKEQARRERT
+46 ARKIEKEQARRERSV
-60 ARKQAEKTARTPH
+60 RKQAEKTARTPH
-73 LREKALFELWVG
+73 LRERELFELWIN
-85 GFEKVHQALLREY
+85 GFEKEHQALLREY

-107 LARDEVIQFRRDFTA
+107 LARDEMIQFRRDFAA
-122 AIDLLLQLGCPLE
+122 AIDLLLRLGCPLE
-135 EALTRLNPERLGGFY
+135 EALNRLSPERLGGFY

-174 QMSVFRLAAFLKEP
+174 QMSVFRLAAVMKEP

-284 YLRLLGTDCP
+284 YLRLLGVGCP

-299 LDVTRPPLAG
+299 LDVTKPPLAG

-324 SGLTDRASLQLSGR
+324 SGLTDRASLQLSGK

-352 DAEKLREAARSRN
+352 DAEKLREAAKSRN

-414 CGIRLDMEQVTTL
+414 CGIRLNLEQVTTL

-435 RQLTEKASRE
+435 RQLTEKTSRE

-466 FIKAPIARVIYGFLG
+466 FIKAPIARLIYGFLG
-481 DKIFT
+481 DKIFS
-486 NTLSNLGVVNL
+486 NTLSNLGVVHL
-497 PPEMQ
+497 PPEME

-510 LLGTLVTNRAG
+510 LLGTLVSNRAG

-552 DGDQVPYAV
+552 DEDSVQYAV

>member
-1 MEEER
+1 MAEETEKT
-6 ENAAG
+6 AF
-11 EQAEEITQTAETPTE
+11 EQAEDIPQTAETE
-26 NQRKAEEKA
+26 KRRKAEEKSRQKA
-35 RRKNEKKAAKA
+35 EKRAAKA
-46 ARKRDKEQARRERT
+46 ARKIEKEQARRERSV
-60 ARKQAEKTARTPH
+60 RKQAEKTARTPH
-73 LREKALFELWVG
+73 LRERELFELWIN
-85 GFEKVHQALLREY
+85 GFEKEHQTLLREY

-107 LARDEVIQFRRDFTA
+107 LARDEMIQFRRDFAA
-122 AIDLLLQLGCPLE
+122 AIDLLLRLGCPLE
-135 EALTRLNPERLGGFY
+135 EALNRLSPERLGGFY

-174 QMSVFRLAAFLKEP
+174 QMSVFRLAAVMKEP

-284 YLRLLGTDCP
+284 YLRLLGINCP

-299 LDVTRPPLAG
+299 LDVTKPPLTG

-324 SGLTDRASLQLSGR
+324 SGLTDRASLQLSGK

-352 DAEKLREAARSRN
+352 DAEKLREAAKSRN

-414 CGIRLDMEQVTTL
+414 CGIRLNLEQVTTL

-466 FIKAPIARVIYGFLG
+466 FIKAPIARLIYGFLG
-481 DKIFT
+481 DKIFS
-486 NTLSNLGVVNL
+486 NTLSNLGVVHL
-497 PPEMQ
+497 PPEME

-510 LLGTLVTNRAG
+510 LLGTLVSNRAG

-552 DGDQVPYAV
+552 DEDTVQYAV

>member
-1 MEEER
+1 MAEETEKT
-6 ENAAG
+6 AF
-11 EQAEEITQTAETPTE
+11 EQAEDIPQTAETE
-26 NQRKAEEKA
+26 KQRKSEEKKRQKA
-35 RRKNEKKAAKA
+35 EKRAAKA
-46 ARKRDKEQARRERT
+46 ARRIEKEQARRERSV
-60 ARKQAEKTARTPH
+60 RKQAEKTARTPH
-73 LREKALFELWVG
+73 LRERELFELWIN
-85 GFEKVHQALLREY
+85 GFEKEHQALLREY
-98 FDGLNAHLS
+98 FDELNAHLS
-107 LARDEVIQFRRDFTA
+107 LARDEMIQFRRDFAA
-122 AIDLLLQLGCPLE
+122 AIDLLLRLGCPLE
-135 EALTRLNPERLGGFY
+135 EALNRLSPERLGGFY

-174 QMSVFRLAAFLKEP
+174 QMSVFRLAAVMKEP

-284 YLRLLGTDCP
+284 YLRLLGVGCP

-299 LDVTRPPLAG
+299 LDVTKPPLAG

-324 SGLTDRASLQLSGR
+324 SGLTDRASLQLSGK

-352 DAEKLREAARSRN
+352 DAEKLREAAKSRN

-414 CGIRLDMEQVTTL
+414 CGIRLNLEQVTTL

-435 RQLTEKASRE
+435 RQLTEKNSRE

-466 FIKAPIARVIYGFLG
+466 FIKAPIARLIYGFLG
-481 DKIFT
+481 DKIFS
-486 NTLSNLGVVNL
+486 NTLSNLGVVHL
-497 PPEMQ
+497 PPEME

-510 LLGTLVTNRAG
+510 LLGTLVSNRAG

-552 DGDQVPYAV
+552 DEDAVRYAV

>member
-1 MEEER
+1 MAEETEKT
-6 ENAAG
+6 AF
-11 EQAEEITQTAETPTE
+11 EQAEDIPQTAETE
-26 NQRKAEEKA
+26 KQRKSEEKKRQKA
-35 RRKNEKKAAKA
+35 EKRAAKA
-46 ARKRDKEQARRERT
+46 ARRIEKEQARRERSV
-60 ARKQAEKTARTPH
+60 RKQAEKTARTPH
-73 LREKALFELWVG
+73 LRERELFELWIN
-85 GFEKVHQALLREY
+85 GFEKEHQALLREY
-98 FDGLNAHLS
+98 FDELNAHLS
-107 LARDEVIQFRRDFTA
+107 LARDEMIQFRRDFAA
-122 AIDLLLQLGCPLE
+122 AIDLLLRLGCPLE
-135 EALTRLNPERLGGFY
+135 EALNRLSPERLGGFY

-174 QMSVFRLAAFLKEP
+174 QMSVFRLAAVMKEP

-284 YLRLLGTDCP
+284 YLRLLGISCP

-299 LDVTRPPLAG
+299 LDVTKPPLAG

-324 SGLTDRASLQLSGR
+324 SGLTDRASLQLSGK

-352 DAEKLREAARSRN
+352 DAEKLREAAKSRN

-414 CGIRLDMEQVTTL
+414 CGIRLNLEQVTTL

-435 RQLTEKASRE
+435 RQLTEKTSRE

-466 FIKAPIARVIYGFLG
+466 FIKAPIARLIYGFLG
-481 DKIFT
+481 DKIFS
-486 NTLSNLGVVNL
+486 NTLSNLGVVHL
-497 PPEMQ
+497 PPEME

-510 LLGTLVTNRAG
+510 LLGTLVSNRAG

-552 DGDQVPYAV
+552 DEDAVQYAV

>member
-1 MEEER
+1 MAEETEKT
-6 ENAAG
+6 AF
-11 EQAEEITQTAETPTE
+11 EQAEDIPQTAETE
-26 NQRKAEEKA
+26 KQRKSEEKKRQKA
-35 RRKNEKKAAKA
+35 EKRAAKA
-46 ARKRDKEQARRERT
+46 ARKIEKEQARWERSV
-60 ARKQAEKTARTPH
+60 RKQAEKTARTPH
-73 LREKALFELWVG
+73 LRERELFELWIN
-85 GFEKVHQALLREY
+85 GFEKEHQTLLREY
-98 FDGLNAHLS
+98 FYGLNAHLS
-107 LARDEVIQFRRDFTA
+107 LARDEMIQFRRDFAA
-122 AIDLLLQLGCPLE
+122 AIDLLLRLGCPLE
-135 EALTRLNPERLGGFY
+135 EALNRLSPERLGGFY

-174 QMSVFRLAAFLKEP
+174 QMSVFRLAAVMKEP

-284 YLRLLGTDCP
+284 YLRLLGVGCP

-299 LDVTRPPLAG
+299 LDVTKPPLAG

-324 SGLTDRASLQLSGR
+324 SGLTDRASLQLSGK

-352 DAEKLREAARSRN
+352 DAEKLREAAKSRN

-414 CGIRLDMEQVTTL
+414 CGIRLNLEQVTTL

-435 RQLTEKASRE
+435 RQLTEKTSRE

-466 FIKAPIARVIYGFLG
+466 FIKAPIARLIYGFLG
-481 DKIFT
+481 DKIFS
-486 NTLSNLGVVNL
+486 NTLSNLGVVHL
-497 PPEMQ
+497 PPEME

-510 LLGTLVTNRAG
+510 LLGTLVSNRAG

-552 DGDQVPYAV
+552 DEDAVRYAV